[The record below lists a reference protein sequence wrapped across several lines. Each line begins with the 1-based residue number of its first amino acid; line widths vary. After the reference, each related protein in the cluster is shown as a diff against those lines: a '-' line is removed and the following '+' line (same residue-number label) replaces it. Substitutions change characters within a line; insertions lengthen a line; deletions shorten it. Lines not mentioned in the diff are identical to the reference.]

1 MSDASGIIEKIKRA
15 ALEAQDAAKPVNVCF
30 GEVVSALPLKI
41 RVEQKLLLGE
51 KQLILTRNVTDF
63 ITSVSLTQETETL
76 SPEEHG
82 DLLSRQGDGEKRQ
95 VTVCNGLEAG
105 DRVVMIRQQEGQKFI
120 VADRIGGML

>member
-30 GEVVSALPLKI
+30 GEVVSASPLKI

-63 ITSVSLTQETETL
+63 ITSISLTQETEAL
-76 SPEEHG
+76 SPEEQG